1 MKKWSQD
8 VEFFIYKCGEKSS
21 NTSLNDSE
29 MFRIN
34 NFQRHSRTSY
44 TLPNLDTKRKYRGKK
59 KPKTNWINA
68 ITNQSSNTLIIFK
81 VVVYINTMKTTCD

>member
-34 NFQRHSRTSY
+34 NFQRYSCTSY
-44 TLPNLDTKRKYRGKK
+44 TLPNLDTKRNQKLTGLM
-59 KPKTNWINA
+59 PSLTNTPI
-68 ITNQSSNTLIIFK
+68 L
-81 VVVYINTMKTTCD
+81 